1 MTINPF
7 HCLSRIAV
15 AAVVALTPLVVSA
28 QDAEEIPVISSIE
41 TDRILEH
48 AGQTVTVTGRVARVG
63 KSPEGAITFLN
74 FSTERGGFVVVV
86 FEADYGAFPDGL
98 EVYMN
103 KEVQVTGVVKPFK
116 GTTPQIPVA
125 SPDQIKVV
133 ELVATP

>member
-1 MTINPF
+1 MRNSF
-7 HCLSRIAV
+7 LHRAGRIAV
-15 AAVVALTPLVVSA
+15 AAMLSLTPLAISA
-28 QDAEEIPVISSIE
+28 QEAEVPVISSIE

-74 FSTERGGFVVVV
+74 FSTERGGFVAVV
-86 FEADYGAFPDGL
+86 FESDYGAFPDGL

-103 KEVQVTGVVKPFK
+103 KEVQLTGVVKPYK
-116 GTTPQIPVA
+116 GTTPQIPIA

-133 ELVATP
+133 EVVAAP